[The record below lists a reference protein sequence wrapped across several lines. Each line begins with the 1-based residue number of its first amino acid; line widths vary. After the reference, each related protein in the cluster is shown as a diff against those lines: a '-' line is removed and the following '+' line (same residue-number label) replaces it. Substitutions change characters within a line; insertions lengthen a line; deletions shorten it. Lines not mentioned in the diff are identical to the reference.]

1 MLTARLSLQES
12 RKVLLKSQN
21 LVPPLSILQSVSH
34 QRPLWLLTKRK
45 RTVLFTVGLPAL
57 SFRSIKHGMEPCSF
71 ARAMLFCINRGHPSE
86 MSQAGS
92 QWRLYSQFTIGICCE
107 IHAENA
113 LTDLEHANT
122 HYTWSGSPVKSLSWG
137 TEEQKIHKHG
147 GRNDGK
153 QVGLYSHF
161 KMETSDQ

>member
-1 MLTARLSLQES
+1 MLAVRSRLQES
-12 RKVLLKSQN
+12 RRVLSKSQD
-21 LVPPLSILQSVSH
+21 LDPPASLLQSASH

-45 RTVLFTVGLPAL
+45 RMVFFTVGLPAL
-57 SFRSIKHGMEPCSF
+57 SFWSIKHGMEPCSF
-71 ARAMLFCINRGHPSE
+71 AHAMLFCINRGHPSE

-92 QWRLYSQFTIGICCE
+92 QWRLYNPFTIGICCE

-137 TEEQKIHKHG
+137 TEGQKIHKGRGG

-153 QVGLYSHF
+153 QAGPLPTF
-161 KMETSDQ
+161 

>member
-1 MLTARLSLQES
+1 MITARLSLQES
-12 RKVLLKSQN
+12 RKVLLKSQD
-21 LVPPLSILQSVSH
+21 LVPPISLPQSVSH
-34 QRPLWLLTKRK
+34 QRPLWLLTERK
-45 RTVLFTVGLPAL
+45 RTILFTVGLPAL

-71 ARAMLFCINRGHPSE
+71 AHAMLFCINRGHPSE

-92 QWRLYSQFTIGICCE
+92 QWRLHNQFTIGIRCE

-137 TEEQKIHKHG
+137 TEEQRKKWWEA
-147 GRNDGK
+147 GRA
-153 QVGLYSHF
+153 LF
-161 KMETSDQ
+161 TF